1 MATQM
6 YFFYLVVNRAGVC
19 TSNSSKIDINC
30 TSRHWALTLCP
41 EVSLVSSRHTRAG
54 GHARA
59 QSALLSSP
67 PARALEGRAG
77 RKRRRREGRWGLL
90 SLPRAH
96 AGPPR
101 AWAMEGGART
111 MGSHRAAQLGGAS
124 RCYFPGRGAKRS
136 CFSRSVR
143 AGHLNFPREALRL
156 QDSILPHLSR
166 LSTPRGP
173 ATYPE
178 GRFPLSDPN
187 LDSVETLGK
196 DLHHL
201 VTPTGSR
208 CKNHEAHRKPCL
220 GSEA

>member
-1 MATQM
+1 M

-54 GHARA
+54 GHAGA

-124 RCYFPGRGAKRS
+124 RCYFPGRGGQA
-136 CFSRSVR
+136 FLLQPLR
-143 AGHLNFPREALRL
+143 ARRAPE
-156 QDSILPHLSR
+156 LPS
-166 LSTPRGP
+166 RGP
-173 ATYPE
+173 APP
-178 GRFPLSDPN
+178 RLHFAPPLAVVHAPRPSD
-187 LDSVETLGK
+187 LS
-196 DLHHL
+196 
-201 VTPTGSR
+201 
-208 CKNHEAHRKPCL
+208 
-220 GSEA
+220 

>member
-101 AWAMEGGART
+101 AWAMEGGSQNN
-111 MGSHRAAQLGGAS
+111 GVPQGCAAW
-124 RCYFPGRGAKRS
+124 RGLALLLP
-136 CFSRSVR
+136 R
-143 AGHLNFPREALRL
+143 AGGQAFLLQPLRARRAPELPSRGPEPPRLHFAPPLAVVHA
-156 QDSILPHLSR
+156 PA
-166 LSTPRGP
+166 P

-201 VTPTGSR
+201 VTPTGSG
-208 CKNHEAHRKPCL
+208 CKNHESHRNPCL